1 MTTQTILQ
9 YNGIRLQNVQT
20 LSFIETPVNDDAG
33 MYQYTKTSLKVLG
46 YFTATNHKTIGVFP
60 QLSEYPGNGLD
71 QGASQ
76 QFGVLRKYLEQPRRR
91 LIYSTLATGSVDE
104 QRVNGNNPAL
114 DDAIG
119 DPLFVID
126 PPRSTYTDANDNLR
140 TINTRHDVHGGPFPK
155 EVNVTHV
162 ANNHVWRVEFTV
174 EFATAAQCHV
184 DPSYIAAERI
194 YGESLNPED
203 PAESQVAHAIENVEF
218 ESVQRSLGILGH
230 RWSCTDRVN
239 ENGYTTRTYT
249 GSLSLSNPNW
259 NPHDFRAITVP
270 PIVPGMQRKSFD
282 YVSSEDGLTLRYT
295 VTDEEVTI
303 TAPSP
308 ARTIR
313 IMHNEAE
320 YDGGARV
327 SFTVRVILTTD
338 RQGSLYQLMLLASA
352 IIDQRLFLGQAID
365 PNNRASVFVQ
375 RYEYTTEQGSDQNHG
390 VTLVCSGERHP
401 LEQENP
407 IAERAITMSRSL
419 AWRPVRDAVNPP
431 LANYNNVLSRG
442 NRPGDPRRGNRPG
455 DQPDTE
461 GGIPAISILHNLL
474 TTPCTQEFGTPSS
487 VPDNTTITER
497 IRRIDNIE
505 QSEPDYYT
513 EAMYQ
518 AYPEAITIEINDNL
532 ANSDISTTFSSQ
544 HKTFMY
550 SHYNITSSYGNRML
564 KVPLPVARTYG
575 YTTQS
580 NVVVGI
586 GPSQPTRII
595 RIEAERAGAPPRL
608 PNPIESFEETGNYI
622 TGSGSPTVT
631 NTLINVTTKHLNPAP
646 VADGQT
652 LIYTSYIDI
661 EYSQDAAPAK
671 HRFCIPDYI
680 QPTTSGSPDS
690 RTDTTKYS
698 FALSNIFVPG
708 AIETTWNT

>member
-33 MYQYTKTSLKVLG
+33 MFQYTRTVLKVLG
-46 YFTATNHKTIGVFP
+46 YFTTTNHKTIGVFP

-104 QRVNGNNPAL
+104 QRVNGNDPAL

-119 DPLFVID
+119 DPLFVIE

-184 DPSYIAAERI
+184 DPNYMAAERI

-230 RWSCTDRVN
+230 RWSCMDRIN
-239 ENGYTTRTYT
+239 DSGFTTRTYT

-270 PIVPGMQRKSFD
+270 PVVPGMQRKSFD

-303 TAPSP
+303 TAPDP
-308 ARTIR
+308 ARTIK
-313 IMHNEAE
+313 IVHNEADME
-320 YDGGARV
+320 FGAKIHFSLR
-327 SFTVRVILTTD
+327 IMLTTD
-338 RQGSLYQLMLLASA
+338 RKTNLRELMALSRA
-352 IIDQRLFLGQAID
+352 IADQRLFLGQAINA
-365 PNNRASVFVQ
+365 NNKAAVLVR
-375 RYEYTTEQGSDQNHG
+375 RYDFTTEMGSDQNHG
-390 VTLVCSGERHP
+390 LTLVVSGERHATAQDGNNILP
-401 LEQENP
+401 RG
-407 IAERAITMSRSL
+407 ERMSRSL
-419 AWRPVRDAVNPP
+419 TWRPVRDAVNVR
-431 LANYNNVLSRG
+431 LSNYNNVLS
-442 NRPGDPRRGNRPG
+442 RGNRPG

-513 EAMYQ
+513 EGMYQ
-518 AYPEAITIEINDNL
+518 AYPEAITVEINDNVANADVL
-532 ANSDISTTFSSQ
+532 ATYSSQ
-544 HKTFMY
+544 HQTFMY
-550 SHYNITSSYGNRML
+550 SHYNITSSYGNTAL

-575 YTTQS
+575 YTMQS

-608 PNPIESFEETGNYI
+608 PNPIESFEETGNYVPGGD
-622 TGSGSPTVT
+622 TPTVT
-631 NTLINVTTKHLNPAP
+631 NTLISVTTKHLNPAP

-652 LIYTSYIDI
+652 LIYTSYMDM
-661 EYSQDAAPAK
+661 EYSQDAFPAK
-671 HRFCIPDYI
+671 HKFCIPDYI
-680 QPTTSGSPDS
+680 EPTQSGSPDS
-690 RTDTTKYS
+690 LTDKTKYS
-698 FALSNIFVPG
+698 FALSSIFVPG

>member
-20 LSFIETPVNDDAG
+20 LSFIETPVNDEAG

-46 YFTATNHKTIGVFP
+46 YFTTTDHKTIGVFP
-60 QLSEYPGNGLD
+60 QLSAYPGNGMD

-76 QFGVLRKYLEQPRRR
+76 QFGILRKYLEQPRRR

-104 QRVNGNNPAL
+104 QRVNGNDPAL

-119 DPLFVID
+119 DPIFVIE
-126 PPRSTYTDANDNLR
+126 PPRSTYTDAVDNLR
-140 TINTRHDVHGGPFPK
+140 TINVRNDVHGGPFPK

-184 DPSYIAAERI
+184 DPNYMAAERI

-218 ESVQRSLGILGH
+218 ESTQRSLGILGH
-230 RWSCTDRVN
+230 RWSCMDRIN
-239 ENGYTTRTYT
+239 ENGFTTRTYT

-270 PIVPGMQRKSFD
+270 PVVPGMQRKSFD
-282 YVSSEDGLTLRYT
+282 YVSSEDGLTIRYT

-308 ARTIR
+308 ARTIK
-313 IMHNEAE
+313 IIHNEA
-320 YDGGARV
+320 DMDFGAKVEFSLRI
-327 SFTVRVILTTD
+327 ILTAD
-338 RQGSLYQLMLLASA
+338 RKGNLLDLMRLASA
-352 IIDQRLFLGQAID
+352 IADQRLYLGEAID
-365 PNNRASVFVQ
+365 ANNKASVLIR
-375 RYEYTTEQGSDQNHG
+375 RYDYTTEQGSDQTNAL
-390 VTLVCSGERHP
+390 TLVVSGARHI
-401 LEQENP
+401 
-407 IAERAITMSRSL
+407 IAQGKEGILQRVETMSRSL

-442 NRPGDPRRGNRPG
+442 NRPGE
-455 DQPDTE
+455 QPDTE

-487 VPDNTTITER
+487 VSDSTTITER
-497 IRRIDNIE
+497 IRRIDDIE
-505 QSEPDYYT
+505 ASEPNYNT
-513 EAMYQ
+513 EGMYE
-518 AYPEAITIEINDNL
+518 AYPEAITVEINDNV
-532 ANSDISTTFSSQ
+532 ANSNVLTTYSSQ
-544 HKTFMY
+544 HQTFMY

-575 YTTQS
+575 YTMQS

-671 HRFCIPDYI
+671 HKFCIPDYI
-680 QPTTSGSPDS
+680 QPTTSGGTVDS
-690 RTDTTKYS
+690 LTDTTKYS